1 MLRCGA
7 RGDQLR
13 LGPLDALGQ
22 HTCFPSV
29 TRQAHACL
37 GVVAR
42 NGCGVTP
49 EQREWA
55 PRLAGVRT
63 LQIGRREAV
72 AVAVAVILVVAAFV
86 VPHLHLGI
94 VTPLIHATPARFRSF
109 AGAAPIFGWW
119 NAHVGWGTVP
129 AILIAVAAV
138 LWGPTLAQRLPWR
151 ILTLTTWATS
161 CAWAF
166 SLAMIDGWQRGFAGR
181 LTARHEYLRQVPT
194 ITDIPD
200 ALSSFSRRIL
210 DFQPDS
216 WITHVSGHPPG
227 ALLTFVWLD
236 RIGLGG
242 GAWAGLLCLLVGSS
256 AAAAVIVTVRAV
268 ADEATARLAAPFV
281 AVAPTAI
288 WIAVSADGYF
298 AGVAAWGIALLAL
311 AARRTARVPLPAA
324 AGAGLLLGWA
334 IFLNYG
340 LALIAVLALAVLIAA
355 VDWRAALRVL
365 VPTAVVVAVVVAVF
379 AAAGFWWFDGYTL
392 VQERYWQGIAQRP
405 AVPIL
410 VVGQLRVGGVRDRAR
425 QCRRHRPGIRHHG
438 HPPKPGPAPPRAG
451 RPAGDRVRRPE
462 HAEQGRDGTHL
473 AAVHDL
479 ADRGA
484 RPTAPAIAPLVA
496 GAQRHRRPCTEQL
509 HSDELVTL

>member
-1 MLRCGA
+1 VA
-7 RGDQLR
+7 
-13 LGPLDALGQ
+13 
-22 HTCFPSV
+22 
-29 TRQAHACL
+29 
-37 GVVAR
+37 VVR
-42 NGCGVTP
+42 
-49 EQREWA
+49 
-55 PRLAGVRT
+55 
-63 LQIGRREAV
+63 IDRREAV

-86 VPHLHLGI
+86 VPHLDLGI
-94 VTPLIHATPARFRSF
+94 VTPLINATPGRFRSF
-109 AGAAPIFGWW
+109 ADTAPIFGWW
-119 NAHVGWGTVP
+119 NTHVGWGTVP

-151 ILTLTTWATS
+151 ALALATWATS

-194 ITDIPD
+194 VTDIPE

-242 GAWAGLLCLLVGSS
+242 GAWAALLCLLVGSS
-256 AAAAVIVTVRAV
+256 AAAAIIVTVRAV

-311 AARRTARVPLPAA
+311 AARRTARVPLLAA
-324 AGAGLLLGWA
+324 AGGGLLLGWA

-340 LALIAVLALAVLIAA
+340 LALIAALALAVLIAA
-355 VDWRAALRVL
+355 VDWRAALLAL
-365 VPTAVVVAVVVAVF
+365 VPAAVVAAVVTAVF
-379 AAAGFWWFDGYTL
+379 AAAGFWWFDGYFL
-392 VQERYWQGIAQRP
+392 VQERYWQGIALDRP
-405 AVPIL
+405 FQYWSWANFASVVCAIGLGSVAGIGRAFDVAAIRRSSGLHLLVLGALLATVFADLSMLSKAETERIWLPFTIWL
-410 VVGQLRVGGVRDRAR
+410 TAAPALLPPQSHRWWLALNVVG
-425 QCRRHRPGIRHHG
+425 
-438 HPPKPGPAPPRAG
+438 
-451 RPAGDRVRRPE
+451 
-462 HAEQGRDGTHL
+462 
-473 AAVHDL
+473 
-479 ADRGA
+479 
-484 RPTAPAIAPLVA
+484 AIALNSFIL
-496 GAQRHRRPCTEQL
+496 TNW
-509 HSDELVTL
+509 